1 LSPVGRQIQL
11 TPSPE
16 DYEEVQ
22 RIAEANA
29 LSPQQAAV
37 KLLRLG
43 IEANRVDVGDGIAET
58 PSAYA
63 RDRVR
68 ALGEQQR
75 LVRLAKET
83 AVALLDAIQP
93 MLDALAEADPQT
105 AGLVACGQGRALR
118 QYARGLADEHGFV
131 LPKEA

>member
-1 LSPVGRQIQL
+1 MAGEIHVV
-11 TPSPE
+11 PSPE
-16 DYEEVQ
+16 DFDELQ

-29 LSPQQAAV
+29 LSPQQAAA

-43 IEANRVDVGDGIAET
+43 IEANRVDHGDGIAES

-75 LVRLAKET
+75 LVHLAQET
-83 AVALLDAIQP
+83 ALALLDAIQP
-93 MLDALAEADPQT
+93 MLDALAEADPRA
-105 AGLVACGQGRALR
+105 AGLVASGQGRALR
-118 QYARGLADEHGFV
+118 QYARGLADEYGFS
-131 LPKEA
+131 LPQEA